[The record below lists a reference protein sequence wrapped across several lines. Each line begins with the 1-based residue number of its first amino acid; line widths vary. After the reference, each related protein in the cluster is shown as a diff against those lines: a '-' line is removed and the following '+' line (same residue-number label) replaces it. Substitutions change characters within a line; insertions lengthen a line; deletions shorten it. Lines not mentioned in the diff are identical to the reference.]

1 MIVLD
6 LYLARHGQ
14 SVGNL
19 PGMDERGLAPDDWPL
34 TELGQ
39 QQAALLGEHLSS
51 ISFDAIWCSPLERAQ
66 TTANA
71 VAVRQLKPVAVK
83 IERDLLEIHACGSSD
98 PEQWHARALRVARA
112 LRGDHPPGA
121 RVLVVSHGGF
131 NSRLL
136 HSLLGLPGLA
146 LKCGF
151 LQNNTGLSRVV
162 VHNDDEPDWAR
173 VRLHFMNSTAHLL
186 PELIT

>member
-1 MIVLD
+1 MMVLD
-6 LYLARHGQ
+6 LYLVRHGQ

-19 PGMDERGLAPDDWPL
+19 PGVDEYGLAPDDWPL
-34 TELGQ
+34 TELGK
-39 QQAALLGEHLSS
+39 QQAASLGEHLSS
-51 ISFDAIWCSPLERAQ
+51 IAFDAIWCSPLERAQ
-66 TTANA
+66 ATAKA
-71 VAVRQLKPVAVK
+71 VAVRQPKSIAVK
-83 IERDLLEIHACGSSD
+83 VERDLLEIHACGSSA

-112 LRGDHPPGA
+112 LRDNHSPGA

-136 HSLLGLPGLA
+136 HALLGLPGLA

-162 VHNDDEPDWAR
+162 IHNDDEPDWAR
-173 VRLHFMNSTAHLL
+173 VRLHFMNSTTHLS

>member
-6 LYLARHGQ
+6 LYLVRHGQ

-19 PGMDERGLAPDDWPL
+19 PGVDEYGLAPDDWPL
-34 TELGQ
+34 TELGK
-39 QQAALLGEHLSS
+39 QQAASLGEHLSS
-51 ISFDAIWCSPLERAQ
+51 IAFDAIWCSPLERAQ
-66 TTANA
+66 ATA
-71 VAVRQLKPVAVK
+71 K
-83 IERDLLEIHACGSSD
+83 RDNH
-98 PEQWHARALRVARA
+98 
-112 LRGDHPPGA
+112 HPGT

-136 HSLLGLPGLA
+136 HALLGLPGLA

-151 LQNNTGLSRVV
+151 LQNNTGLSRVMI
-162 VHNDDEPDWAR
+162 HNDDEPDWAR
-173 VRLHFMNSTAHLL
+173 VRLHFMNSTTHLS